1 MAALTAARDTKRSGE
16 FQRNDN
22 LGVAAATKIWQGAIV
37 VRNAAGF
44 AAPATG
50 ATGLVGL
57 GRAEETI
64 DNTAGANGALKI
76 EFTSG
81 TFCYANG
88 ESITN
93 VSIGLPAY
101 AGDDQTIFTTATGRS
116 QIGVIR
122 YVTTEGVWVEI
133 GVVAGRA

>member
-22 LGVAAATKIWQGAIV
+22 LGVAAATKIWQGSIV

-44 AAPATG
+44 AAPATA
-50 ATGLVGL
+50 ATGLLGL

-81 TFCYANG
+81 TFCFANG

-101 AGDDQTIFTTATGRS
+101 ANDDQTIYTTAGTRS
-116 QIGVIR
+116 KVGMIR
-122 YVTTEGVWVEI
+122 YVTTEGVWVEL
-133 GVVAGRA
+133 GASESRV